1 MRNMAKAFVRMFVPN
16 EKNNYKPHIL
26 RPRNLFKL
34 AIILLVIKFIVFSI
48 VYYFPQTTHFAVVVS
63 SELVELANRDR
74 INAGLKPLAE
84 NEQLVQAAQKKALDM
99 LNKDYFAHTSPN
111 GLTPWYWLD
120 KVGYKYSA
128 AGENLAKDFIES
140 EYVHEAWMD
149 SSSHKANILNKNY
162 SDIGIAV
169 VEGEINGEK
178 TILAVQFFGKGS
190 AKVSGK
196 LSVNQPKVETK
207 TENKI
212 EIPQQIQLE
221 TTPNIRGEEAISLK
235 GPQVFAERRI
245 VTNFSEEP
253 KTIVNVLAK
262 KSEPIAQKIYIIVLG
277 IISLVLMLSIFI
289 NFKVQYPKMI
299 LMALIFIILIAAI
312 ALFNGGDLLNKGID
326 II

>member
-1 MRNMAKAFVRMFVPN
+1 MRNVAKIIGRLFIPSK
-16 EKNNYKPHIL
+16 KNNYKPHIL

-48 VYYFPQTTHFAVVVS
+48 VFYFPQTTHFAVVVS
-63 SELVELANRDR
+63 SELVELANKERV
-74 INAGLKPLAE
+74 AMGLKPLAI

-120 KVGYKYSA
+120 KVGYRYSA
-128 AGENLAKDFIES
+128 AGENLAKDFTES

-162 SDIGIAV
+162 ADIGIAV
-169 VEGEINGEK
+169 VGGEINGEK
-178 TILAVQFFGKGS
+178 TILAVQFFGKS
-190 AKVSGK
+190 SVKVSSEK
-196 LSVNQPKVETK
+196 LSVNQPEAETK
-207 TENKI
+207 TENK
-212 EIPQQIQLE
+212 
-221 TTPNIRGEEAISLK
+221 NIKGEEAISLK
-235 GPQVFAERRI
+235 GPQVFTERGI
-245 VTNFSEEP
+245 VSSFSEEP
-253 KTIVNVLAK
+253 KSIVNALAK
-262 KSEPIAQKIYIIVLG
+262 KSEPITQKIYIIVLG

-289 NFKVQYPKMI
+289 NFKVQYPRMI